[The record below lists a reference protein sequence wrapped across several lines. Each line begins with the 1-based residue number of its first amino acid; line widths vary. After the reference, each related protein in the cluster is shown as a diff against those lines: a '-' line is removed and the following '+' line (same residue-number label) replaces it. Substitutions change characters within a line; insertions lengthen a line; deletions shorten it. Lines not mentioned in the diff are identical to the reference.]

1 MKKFV
6 VYIFV
11 MMGLL
16 YLPGCSIK
24 YDEVANTSVQSD
36 FATFHKEV
44 TINSGNL
51 SYKELELMYSRE
63 NPGTLFISLYKDTIG
78 NNMGFTLHEKAG
90 KYHLIFGI
98 QPVAGDAGGHAILER
113 GYFGMKSQNDVI
125 MASVDRLPL
134 FFFVWKPTVI
144 SGHEIEKGE
153 VEFAILKTVNDKQKV
168 DRFLHLARQYFNL
181 QNMKILIHEINR
193 RYDMHY
199 NLNNYLNRNE
209 KEQLKQEKLKKKL
222 QKRMGKYS
230 TLIGMPCNSWD
241 GNIDENGYPDGDG
254 TLSCFETVGSTFLM
268 ADKMY
273 VKIGTTMH
281 HGNFNSGNVTIFEG
295 LTHYFT
301 NTQFNSIRQLKN
313 FISTAENQYYAKKN
327 PTGSQGT
334 ALDCNRMNRICTRHC
349 EGKSDAS
356 GFFSNS
362 AKQSCRMGCQY
373 AYDSCGHVKKSTAL
387 SRFCSAMCEG
397 LNKTNGATIF
407 GTSDFNTCTDNC
419 YFKYRD

>member
-1 MKKFV
+1 
-6 VYIFV
+6 

-24 YDEVANTSVQSD
+24 YDEVANISVQSD
-36 FATFHKEV
+36 FVIFHQEV

-63 NPGTLFISLYKDTIG
+63 NPGTLFVSLYKDTIG
-78 NNMGFTLHEKAG
+78 NNMGFTLYEESG

-98 QPVAGDAGGHAILER
+98 QPVAIDVGEHAILKR
-113 GYFGMKSQNDVI
+113 GYFGMKSQNNVI

-168 DRFLHLARQYFNL
+168 DRFLQLARQHFHL
-181 QNMKILIHEINR
+181 HNMKILIREING
-193 RYDMHY
+193 RYGMHF
-199 NLNNYLNRNE
+199 NLNDYLTLNE
-209 KEQLKQEKLKKKL
+209 KQQLKQEKLKKKL
-222 QKRMGKYS
+222 QKRMGKYN

-254 TLSCFETVGSTFLM
+254 TLSCSETVGSTFLM
-268 ADKMY
+268 ADKLY
-273 VKIGTTMH
+273 VKIKTTMH
-281 HGNFNSGNVTIFEG
+281 HGNFNRGTATISEG
-295 LTHYFT
+295 LSHYFS
-301 NTQFNSIRQLKN
+301 NTQFNSISQLKN
-313 FISTAENQYYAKKN
+313 LISSAENTYYAKKN
-327 PTGSQGT
+327 RTRSQGT
-334 ALDCNRMNRICTRHC
+334 TLDCSKMNRICLEHC

-373 AYDSCGHVKKSTAL
+373 AYSSCSRVEKSTAL

-397 LNKTNGATIF
+397 LKKTNGAVIF
-407 GTSDFNTCTDNC
+407 GTSDFDTCTNNC